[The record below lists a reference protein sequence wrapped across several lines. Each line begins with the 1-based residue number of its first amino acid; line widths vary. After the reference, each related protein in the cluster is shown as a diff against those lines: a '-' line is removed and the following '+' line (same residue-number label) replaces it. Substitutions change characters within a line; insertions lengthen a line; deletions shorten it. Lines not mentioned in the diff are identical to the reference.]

1 MRGGAQGS
9 AIIRHTVFSVC
20 ISGFLIGANGAASA
34 APAAGCSALSGSFTG
49 NVVTGNTASA
59 GFSAGDVVTLTVST
73 AGSFTSISLMGSV
86 AGSLLMPGNTVGSR
100 TYTVPADTA
109 ETFTIGG
116 VSDGIDA
123 SASYSWS
130 CVPGGSGSGGKTDSD
145 KLDNV
150 QNAGSAVVANT
161 SGANISGSV
170 NGAIDNALN
179 QPAPASSEPI
189 SSEPM
194 GREEFADHY
203 AWSAWHVKS
212 KESEA
217 YLEMYRLGLYEF
229 DRQTK
234 LGFVLYRTPTGYL
247 PVRQPSTAS
256 PFAAERR
263 SNVSDRAEEAFAAL
277 GYASVNKAPLRAA
290 PSFTSRWSTWADVRG
305 TGFEQSDSSLFKGT
319 QVNAT
324 AGLNYK
330 IRPNLVVGLF
340 GGYEN
345 FDYEFASL
353 TGRLKGDGGTVG
365 TYAGWQISPTL
376 RWKGMVGWTGLGY
389 DASAGTAA
397 GSFDGSRWLFSTGL
411 TGSHR
416 VATYIIEPSADV
428 FAIWERQTAYTDT
441 LGALHDARSFSSGR
455 VSLGGR
461 ALAPGQGWFGAT
473 PYLGLYGDWRFASN
487 DAQPAAVPFA
497 GIGEGW
503 SARVTG
509 GFNMRVFTTGSLSVG
524 GEYGGIGADYKLWTG
539 TARLTLPF

>member
-1 MRGGAQGS
+1 M
-9 AIIRHTVFSVC
+9 
-20 ISGFLIGANGAASA
+20 
-34 APAAGCSALSGSFTG
+34 GCSALNGSFTG
-49 NVVTGNTASA
+49 NVVSGNTSST

-73 AGSFTSISLMGSV
+73 AGTFASISLMGSDS
-86 AGSLLMPGNTVGSR
+86 GSLLMPGNTVGTR
-100 TYTVPADTA
+100 TYTVPAGTA
-109 ETFTIGG
+109 ETLTIGG
-116 VSDGIDA
+116 VTDGIDA
-123 SASYSWS
+123 AASYSWS
-130 CVPGGSGSGGKTDSD
+130 CVSGGGSTGGKTDSD

-150 QNAGSAVVANT
+150 QNAGSVVVANT

-179 QPAPASSEPI
+179 QSESASSGSM
-189 SSEPM
+189 SSTPM
-194 GREEFADHY
+194 GREEFADYY
-203 AWSAWHVKS
+203 ASSAWHVES
-212 KESEA
+212 KESES
-217 YLEMYRLGLYEF
+217 YREMYKLGLDVF
-229 DRQTK
+229 DSETK
-234 LGFVLYRTPTGYL
+234 RGFVLYRAPRGYK
-247 PVRQPSTAS
+247 PVWQPSTAS

-277 GYASVNKAPLRAA
+277 GYASVNKAPSRVA
-290 PSFTSRWSTWADVRG
+290 PAFVPQWSTWADVRG
-305 TGFEQSDSSLFKGT
+305 TGFEQSDSSVFKGT

-353 TGRLKGDGGTVG
+353 TGRLKGNGGTVG
-365 TYAGWQISPTL
+365 TYAGWQITPTL

-389 DASAGTAA
+389 DAKAGSAA

-411 TGSHR
+411 TGSYR
-416 VATYIIEPSADV
+416 VAAYIIEPSADV

-455 VSLGGR
+455 VSLGAR
-461 ALAPGQGWFGAT
+461 ALAPAQGLFGAT
-473 PYLGLYGDWRFASN
+473 PYLGFYGDWRFASN
-487 DAQPAAVPFA
+487 DAQPAAAPFA

-509 GFNMRVFTTGSLSVG
+509 GLSMRVFTTGSLSLG
-524 GEYGGIGADYKLWTG
+524 GEYGGIGADYKLWT
-539 TARLTLPF
+539 ANVRLNMPF